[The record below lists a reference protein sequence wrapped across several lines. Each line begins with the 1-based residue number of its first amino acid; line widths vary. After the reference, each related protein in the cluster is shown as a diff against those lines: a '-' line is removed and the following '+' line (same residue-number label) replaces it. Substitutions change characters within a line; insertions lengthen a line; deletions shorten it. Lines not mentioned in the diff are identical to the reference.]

1 MRNLLAGLATLVILF
16 AILGA
21 VRNWYSV
28 VGQPAD
34 LGKVAVRVEFDP
46 LKVGTD
52 IADCYRFLHSKMS
65 KAQEEAPSA
74 PQK

>member
-21 VRNWYSV
+21 VRNWYTV
-28 VGQPAD
+28 IGQPAD
-34 LGKVAVRVEFDP
+34 LGKVAFRVEFDA

-52 IADCYRFLHSKMS
+52 ISDGYRFLHSKLS
-65 KAQEEAPSA
+65 KAKEDASSEP
-74 PQK
+74 KK